1 MAKKKDSKGK
11 SEKSKKNDAG
21 AKTPKNL
28 RQAGDLISALVTSPM
43 ARELVADALIAVAG
57 VLAGNRQSRE
67 AIAGAG
73 SQAASGAKDLAQTA
87 TGAVAEV
94 VADAARRILPSAMG
108 GEGGGEAEGGAKRGS
123 EGGRSAGDTGGG
135 ARKRKEPSEQR
146 REH

>member
-11 SEKSKKNDAG
+11 SAKSKKNDAG
-21 AKTPKNL
+21 AKPSMNL
-28 RQAGDLISALVTSPM
+28 SQAGDLISSIVSSPM

-73 SQAASGAKDLAQTA
+73 TQAASGAKDLAQTA

-94 VADAARRILPSAMG
+94 VADAARRILPSATGRESGNEAQG
-108 GEGGGEAEGGAKRGS
+108 GSKGGGKSGS
-123 EGGRSAGDTGGG
+123 KSGGRRTAGGG
-135 ARKRKEPSEQR
+135 GNDNG
-146 REH
+146 

>member
-11 SEKSKKNDAG
+11 SAKTKKNDG
-21 AKTPKNL
+21 AKASKNM
-28 RQAGDLISALVTSPM
+28 RNAGDLISSIVSSPM

-94 VADAARRILPSAMG
+94 VADAARRILPTGMA
-108 GEGGGEAEGGAKRGS
+108 GEGGEAKGGAEGSGRRGAEGGAGN
-123 EGGRSAGDTGGG
+123 GGPR
-135 ARKRKEPSEQR
+135 RRKEPAK
-146 REH
+146 

>member
-11 SEKSKKNDAG
+11 SAKPKKDAG
-21 AKTPKNL
+21 AKMPKNM
-28 RQAGDLISALVTSPM
+28 RNAGDLISSIVSSPM

-73 SQAASGAKDLAQTA
+73 TQAASGAKDLAQTA

-94 VADAARRILPSAMG
+94 VADAARRILPSSMT
-108 GEGGGEAEGGAKRGS
+108 GENDGGEAKGGSKSGTES
-123 EGGRSAGDTGGG
+123 SGGG
-135 ARKRKEPSEQR
+135 GGGVIGGNRKRKEPAER

>member
-11 SEKSKKNDAG
+11 SAKAKKNDG
-21 AKTPKNL
+21 AKASKNM
-28 RQAGDLISALVTSPM
+28 RNAGDLISSIVSSPM

-94 VADAARRILPSAMG
+94 VADAARRILPTGMA
-108 GEGGGEAEGGAKRGS
+108 GEGGEAKGGAEGSGRRGAEGGAGN
-123 EGGRSAGDTGGG
+123 GGPR
-135 ARKRKEPSEQR
+135 RRKEPAK
-146 REH
+146 